1 MMNDGEL
8 VVVRDFLSKAEA
20 EIAQGA
26 LRANDI
32 ESIIQAD
39 DAGGTEPGLWMG
51 GVKLLVRAVDTD
63 RASQILKP
71 AE

>member
-51 GVKLLVRAVDTD
+51 GIKLLVRAVDTD